1 MSGIVAGRRAPSLL
15 RRIQMILCRN
25 NCYTFIVA
33 CKNKGMPEYTQKMEQ
48 AASVIGTR
56 KPCFVSILTLLTRPR
71 RKEEQI
77 TTDTLEFWD
86 R

>member
-1 MSGIVAGRRAPSLL
+1 
-15 RRIQMILCRN
+15 
-25 NCYTFIVA
+25 
-33 CKNKGMPEYTQKMEQ
+33 MPEYTQKMEQ
-48 AASVIGTR
+48 AVLVIGTR